1 MDQKLSP
8 PLPEGGFNTAVIG
21 GGYAGMAAAVTL
33 AERGIPVTVFESAK
47 QLGGRARGVWHKDT
61 QLDNGQHILL
71 GCYRNTIRLIE
82 QVGGNIEQ
90 DFLRLPLQLTLHNR
104 FELKAPNLPAPLH
117 LLIALLFAKGLSFA
131 ERFQAARFM
140 QSMRKQNFNLAS
152 DISALDLLRDHGQSE
167 DLIRLMWEPICI
179 SALNTPTSKA
189 SAQVLLNVLRD
200 SLNGSFSDSEMLL
213 PRPNFSELFPNRAAQ
228 YLAQRGGHVLT
239 SCGVDAITPC
249 DDGVE
254 LLTAKGPHRFS
265 QVICA
270 ASPAN
275 TARLLRGI
283 TQLIP
288 VAEQIEAISYQP
300 IYTVYLQYPAKVT
313 LPQAMLGFD
322 RCFAQWLFDKG
333 RIAGQHGLIAVV
345 ISAEGLHQ
353 ELSHEQLTHKV
364 IQELHEQLGIAETPL
379 WHQVIAEKRATFS
392 CTVNMQRPANTTPHP
407 NILLAG
413 DYTAGDYP
421 ATLEGA
427 VMSGIQAANAIT
439 HLKASPQR
447 HRESQNIDSLLR
459 FNLLIRLVNC
469 HGVLVFF
476 STLCSLCLCGEN
488 AFQG

>member
-8 PLPEGGFNTAVIG
+8 PLLGNGFNTAVIG

-33 AERGIPVTVFESAK
+33 SERGIPVTVFESAK

-131 ERFQAARFM
+131 ERIQAARFM
-140 QSMRKQNFNLAS
+140 QSMRKHDFKLPSPAS
-152 DISALDLLRDHGQSE
+152 GRGAEGEGCDISALDLLRAQGQSE

-228 YLAQRGGHVLT
+228 YLAQRGGRVLT

-249 DDGVE
+249 DDGFE
-254 LLTAKGPHRFS
+254 LLTAQGPQRFS

-300 IYTVYLQYPAKVT
+300 IYTVYLQYSAKVT

-427 VMSGIQAANAIT
+427 VMSGIQAANAI
-439 HLKASPQR
+439 SP
-447 HRESQNIDSLLR
+447 
-459 FNLLIRLVNC
+459 
-469 HGVLVFF
+469 
-476 STLCSLCLCGEN
+476 
-488 AFQG
+488 